1 MKKIVLIIVFASYLA
16 FTCGV
21 MVNFHYCMDKL
32 ASTQLFS
39 SGSKQCGK
47 CGMHMD
53 DAHGC
58 CRDEVQVVKMDDDQK
73 PTAAI
78 DLVIPTLEPLVTIPS
93 PYLAASFYNFDEPY
107 VRTIYPPPILP
118 PQDLCVAISVFRI

>member
-1 MKKIVLIIVFASYLA
+1 MKKVLISAILVCYLA

-21 MVNFHYCMDKL
+21 MVNSHYCMDKL

-47 CGMHMD
+47 CGMHMTD
-53 DAHGC
+53 THGC
-58 CRDEVQVVKMDDDQK
+58 CRDEVQVVKMDDDQR

-78 DLVIPTLEPLVTIPS
+78 DLAIPS
-93 PYLAASFYNFDEPY
+93 FEPVVAVPSEFIAASFYNFDEH
-107 VRTIYPPPILP
+107 RLSAFHSPPILP
-118 PQDLCVAISVFRI
+118 PQDISVEISVFRI